1 MSEFTMQ
8 AQIERLITTC
18 IPLNTSPVEIERM
31 AVELA
36 KWQIRNIPEY
46 GRFASSVAPKKWLDI
61 PAVPTPLFSQVDF
74 CICDHPKVTYLTSG
88 TSTGARGRHLM
99 PDSQTADIAAKTWFQ
114 SNFPSPPRRCLGL
127 VPDPSQQPESSLGA
141 MILAL
146 FPNTIW
152 AFSNHSGVDLEAVIT
167 ELKDKRTPLFVAAT
181 ALALADTLD
190 GLKELQRETPPL
202 PAGSIVMITGGF
214 KGHERRLSEQELID
228 AVRSRFGPKIKIVHE
243 YGMTELSS
251 QMWDTGDGFVA
262 PPWLHVYTVTP
273 ATGKPCSGP
282 GLLRFVDLAN
292 YGSCIA
298 IETLDLGIV
307 HGNKVTLLGRLPGS
321 RLRGCSLTAE
331 EAVK

>member
-1 MSEFTMQ
+1 MSELTMR

-18 IPLNTSPVEIERM
+18 IPLNTPMDEVEQM
-31 AVELA
+31 ATELA
-36 KWQIRNIPEY
+36 AWQIKHIPEY
-46 GRFASSVAPKKWLDI
+46 GRFAQYAEPKNWMEI
-61 PAVPTPLFSQVDF
+61 PAVPTPIFSTVDF
-74 CICDHPKVTYLTSG
+74 CVSDHPKVAYLTSG
-88 TSTGARGRHLM
+88 TSTGAKGRHLM
-99 PDSQTADIAAKTWFQ
+99 PDSEIADIAAKTWFGAL
-114 SNFPSPPRRCLGL
+114 FPSPPNRCLGL
-127 VPDPSQQPESSLGA
+127 VPNPAQYPESSLGA

-146 FPNTIW
+146 FPNTVW
-152 AFSNHSGVDLEAVIT
+152 AFSHDSGVDLETVT
-167 ELKDKRTPLFVAAT
+167 VELQTAGAPLFIAAT

-190 GLKELQRETPPL
+190 GLNDRCDDTHPL

-214 KGHERRLSEQELID
+214 KGRYRKLSEKGLLD
-228 AVRSRFGPKIKIVHE
+228 AARSRFGADVQIVHE

-273 ATGKPCSGP
+273 STGKPCSGP

-307 HGNKVTLLGRLPGS
+307 DGRKVTLLGRLPGS

-331 EAVK
+331 EAAQ